1 MQNNN
6 SYRVIGYQDVFF
18 DILERG
24 VRRRSQLKTLSF
36 DVARQVNNRIIE
48 RAMKLYDRMQAR
60 KLPCLMKVVISQ
72 PLNRE
77 QYGALNDQRCTL
89 KDLISGAVARARIAV
104 ATKVDTPAFVAE
116 RLLRYYA
123 GDRLIGIGASVRGG
137 MGARHSSISMI
148 FKY

>member
-6 SYRVIGYQDVFF
+6 SYRVIGYRDVVF
-18 DILERG
+18 DILDCE

-36 DVARQVNNRIIE
+36 DVARQINNRIIE

-60 KLPCLMKVVISQ
+60 ELPCLMKVVISQ
-72 PLNRE
+72 PLNRG

-89 KDLISGAVARARIAV
+89 TDAISGAVLRARIAV
-104 ATKVDTPAFVAE
+104 ATKVDTLAFVAE

-123 GDRLIGIGASVRGG
+123 GDRLIGIDASVRSGIG
-137 MGARHSSISMI
+137 PRHSSITMI